1 MAKLSARSSSFPA
14 RSSTLSSEWTGVT
27 NRMLPRLSF
36 VLLIGLSF
44 MLSAC
49 GFRPLYGENGAG
61 SSSYID
67 LGGIAITSLDTNVG
81 RALKFDLLDTLNDSG
96 DQPAAPLYTLT
107 LRPSSY
113 SLNVAV
119 QQDSSVT
126 RQNFVLVVPYTLRD
140 ISTGKLV
147 YNSTARARSSYN
159 RVDSEFANLSA
170 AADAEKRAAKAVA
183 ADIKVQISVYFDRR
197 ARDGKTAMK

>member
-1 MAKLSARSSSFPA
+1 M
-14 RSSTLSSEWTGVT
+14 SEPMG
-27 NRMLPRLSF
+27 PRLSLI
-36 VLLIGLSF
+36 VVIGLSL

-49 GFRPLYGENGAG
+49 GFRPLYGDRGVEASTYGDLSG
-61 SSSYID
+61 VTVSSP
-67 LGGIAITSLDTNVG
+67 DTTIG

-96 DQPAAPLYTLT
+96 DQPATPLYKLT
-107 LRPSSY
+107 LHPRNY

-119 QQDSSVT
+119 QQDATVT
-126 RQNFVLVVPYTLRD
+126 RRNFVLVVTYTLRD
-140 ISTGKLV
+140 IGTGKII

-170 AADAEKRAAKAVA
+170 AADAEKRTAKAVA
-183 ADIKVQISVYFDRR
+183 ADIKTQVSVFFDRR